1 VQVCGPRAVLAALLG
16 LLAVLLPTRAFT
28 QEKSA
33 EPRAPAAVAPAVR
46 IPVKVDPRVEL
57 MSILFRLAGNP
68 EYGQGRV
75 DRYTRDVEARFGK
88 LRDHPAVRTARNLR
102 RWRGVS
108 YDAVM
113 NMAVHVTDPPA
124 LEEAV
129 PFEPRPA
136 SLESRWP
143 VKGARR
149 FLAEARDFARE
160 AEFPAFF
167 AAHREIYA
175 TATKRMQAVLDQH
188 ARLDWF
194 DTFFGARPGAR
205 FQVVLGMLN
214 GGSCYG
220 AMLRRPD
227 GSEDLYCILGV
238 WATDEEGLPRFDASM
253 LGTVVHEFCHSYC
266 NPLVDAHVE
275 ELRAP
280 GEALWPFVEEAMK
293 AQAFAGGDAARRQQ
307 IAREHER
314 GFAWTGELSDV
325 LATYEHER
333 KKYPKLDDFMPEVAS
348 FFARYAK
355 AFAARMERAPKVV
368 SMVPANGASDVDP
381 ALGEIKVTF
390 DRPMRDRAWS
400 VVRAGGEFPK
410 IAGPVHYAEARTVL
424 TIPVRLEPGTRY
436 ELWLNRGRYMAF
448 QSEDGIALRPLR
460 VTFRTAD
467 R

>member
-1 VQVCGPRAVLAALLG
+1 
-16 LLAVLLPTRAFT
+16 
-28 QEKSA
+28 
-33 EPRAPAAVAPAVR
+33 
-46 IPVKVDPRVEL
+46 
-57 MSILFRLAGNP
+57 
-68 EYGQGRV
+68 
-75 DRYTRDVEARFGK
+75 
-88 LRDHPAVRTARNLR
+88 
-102 RWRGVS
+102 
-108 YDAVM
+108 
-113 NMAVHVTDPPA
+113 
-124 LEEAV
+124 
-129 PFEPRPA
+129 
-136 SLESRWP
+136 
-143 VKGARR
+143 
-149 FLAEARDFARE
+149 
-160 AEFPAFF
+160 
-167 AAHREIYA
+167 
-175 TATKRMQAVLDQH
+175 MQAVLDQH

-194 DTFFGARPGAR
+194 DSFFGARPGAR

-220 AMLRRPD
+220 AMLRHAD

-293 AQAFAGGDAARRQQ
+293 AQAYANWTTMMRESMVRAAVVRYQAFAGGDAARRQQ

-314 GFAWTGELSDV
+314 GFAWIGELSDV

-410 IAGPVHYAEARTVL
+410 IAGPVHYDEARTVL